1 MFRLTVVSFLS
12 TIVCLATGCEP
23 AGPKKYPVSGT
34 VTFNGNP
41 LPEGHI
47 VMTPADG
54 KSAPDAATIT
64 DGKYFFVGTAGPK
77 KVEISATRED
87 GPIDPVM
94 GQAPRK
100 QYLAPRFN
108 AETTLEA
115 NVTASG
121 PNTFDFQ
128 VSEK

>member
-1 MFRLTVVSFLS
+1 MPRLSLAIVALVVL
-12 TIVCLATGCEP
+12 IVALGCEP

-34 VTFNGNP
+34 VLVDGKP

-47 VMTPADG
+47 VMTPTDG
-54 KSAPDAATIT
+54 ATAPDAAPIK
-64 DGKYFFVGTAGPK
+64 DGKYILEASPGSK
-77 KVEISATRED
+77 KVEITATREE

-100 QYLAPRFN
+100 QYIAPRFN
-108 AETTLEA
+108 SETTLTAEVKTSGDNTA
-115 NVTASG
+115 N
-121 PNTFDFQ
+121 FE